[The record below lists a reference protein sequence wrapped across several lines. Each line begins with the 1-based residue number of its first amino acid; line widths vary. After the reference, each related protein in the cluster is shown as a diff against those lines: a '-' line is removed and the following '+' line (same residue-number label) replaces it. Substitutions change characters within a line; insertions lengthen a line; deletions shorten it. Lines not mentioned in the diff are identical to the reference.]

1 MSNIEDSAIATSAT
15 VTTVATGGTLALND
29 YLMLLSDN
37 VAVIGVFVAAA
48 SLVAQFTF
56 SFISLR
62 LQIKKLD
69 LDQRESNIII
79 SEKKKE
85 VKPPLILS

>member
-1 MSNIEDSAIATSAT
+1 MSDIGQGGHVTSAT

-37 VAVIGVFVAAA
+37 VALIGVFVAAA
-48 SLVAQFTF
+48 SLLVQFTF
-56 SFISLR
+56 SLIGLR

-69 LDQRESNIII
+69 LDQRENIIVI
-79 SEKKKE
+79 REKKKE
-85 VKPPLILS
+85 SKTPLILD